1 MARLALSASA
11 LDAWARSIV
20 GTTTRGFSGA
30 AAAASSRLFFEP
42 LRGSFAGSFFAVAA
56 PAWNRISGAPR
67 RRRDVVSVT
76 HRLISAQVDVILS
89 EDTVCGYTCCTT
101 IELDSVT
108 YKRVDTTAAATCC
121 DNKCTYWDES
131 STS

>member
-1 MARLALSASA
+1 MDDPS
-11 LDAWARSIV
+11 
-20 GTTTRGFSGA
+20 RGCGD
-30 AAAASSRLFFEP
+30 P
-42 LRGSFAGSFFAVAA
+42 G
-56 PAWNRISGAPR
+56 
-67 RRRDVVSVT
+67 
-76 HRLISAQVDVILS
+76 LISAQVDVILS

-131 STS
+131 STRGGRVLKARGRVDDVENW